1 MSRLTLKEL
10 QAIYWRQLM
19 LLLGCNTD
27 DKKQQDLVR
36 LAYQEDSQPF
46 HDYHR
51 NICYYYVQAA
61 DDPINRQSD
70 TRYNPIDDTKTQ
82 QINSYNRVI
91 TLDIILYG
99 PDAYDRAVLLRMDLL
114 ESTLNWDLAAKGL
127 YIIPD
132 IAEPQQMWEPYNNK
146 YWPRVDMQV
155 RYNNLV
161 TDERHEVYYLTA
173 ADITVVSEQQGRAVN
188 IDTKE
193 GE

>member
-10 QAIYWRQLM
+10 QDIYWRQLM
-19 LLLGCNTD
+19 ILLGHSPED
-27 DKKQQDLVR
+27 DRQQDLVR

-61 DDPINRQSD
+61 DDPINRQID

-99 PDAYDRAVLLRMDLL
+99 SDAYDRAVLLRMDLL
-114 ESTLNWDLAAKGL
+114 EPTQNWDLAAKGL

-161 TDERHEVYYLTA
+161 TDERHTVNYLSS
-173 ADITVVSEQQGRAVN
+173 ADINVVSEQTERLIEV
-188 IDTKE
+188 KE

>member
-10 QAIYWRQLM
+10 QDIYWRQLM
-19 LLLGCNTD
+19 ILLGHSPED
-27 DKKQQDLVR
+27 DRQQDLVR

-61 DDPINRQSD
+61 DDPINRQID

-99 PDAYDRAVLLRMDLL
+99 SDAYDRAVLLRMDLL
-114 ESTLNWDLAAKGL
+114 EPTQNWDLAAKGL

-161 TDERHEVYYLTA
+161 TDERHTVNYLSS
-173 ADITVVSEQQGRAVN
+173 ADIAVVSEQTERV
-188 IDTKE
+188 IEVKE

>member
-1 MSRLTLKEL
+1 MRLTLKEL
-10 QAIYWRQLM
+10 QDIYWRQLM
-19 LLLGCNTD
+19 ILLGHD
-27 DKKQQDLVR
+27 PDSSKQQDQVR

-51 NICYYYVQAA
+51 NVCYFYVQAA
-61 DDPINRQSD
+61 DDPINRQID
-70 TRYNPIDDTKTQ
+70 TTYSPIDDTKTQ

-99 PDAYDRAVLLRMDLL
+99 PDAYDQAVLLRMDLL
-114 ESTLNWDLAAKGL
+114 EPTQNWDLAAKGL
-127 YIIPD
+127 YVIPD

-146 YWPRVDMQV
+146 WWPRVDMQV
-155 RYNNLV
+155 LYNNLV
-161 TDERHEVYYLTA
+161 TDERHEVYYLTT
-173 ADITVVSEQQGRAVN
+173 ADITVVSEQQEREVN

>member
-10 QAIYWRQLM
+10 QDIYWRQLM
-19 LLLGCNTD
+19 ILLGCNPD

-36 LAYQEDSQPF
+36 LAYQDNSQPF

-51 NICYYYVQAA
+51 NICYFYVQAA
-61 DDPINRQSD
+61 DDPINRQID
-70 TRYNPIDDTKTQ
+70 TQYNPIDDTKTG

-114 ESTLNWDLAAKGL
+114 EPTLNWDLAAKGL
-127 YIIPD
+127 HIIPD
-132 IAEPQQMWEPYNNK
+132 IAEPQQIWEPYNNT

-161 TDERHEVYYLTA
+161 TDERHTVNYLSS
-173 ADITVVSEQQGRAVN
+173 ADINVVSEQTERLIEV
-188 IDTKE
+188 KE

>member
-10 QAIYWRQLM
+10 QAIFWRQLM
-19 LLLGCNTD
+19 ILLGHNPD
-27 DKKQQDLVR
+27 DKKQQDMVR
-36 LAYQEDSQPF
+36 LAYQDESQPF
-46 HDYHR
+46 HDYRR

-61 DDPINRQSD
+61 DDPINRQID
-70 TRYNPIDDTKTQ
+70 TRYNPIDETKTQ
-82 QINSYNRVI
+82 QISSYNRVI

-114 ESTLNWDLAAKGL
+114 EPTLNWNLAAKGL
-127 YIIPD
+127 HIIPD
-132 IAEPQQMWEPYNNK
+132 IVEPQQMWEPYNNK

-161 TDERHEVYYLTA
+161 TDERHTVNYLSS
-173 ADITVVSEQQGRAVN
+173 ADINVVFECQERTIEV
-188 IDTKE
+188 KE

>member
-10 QAIYWRQLM
+10 QDIYWRQLM
-19 LLLGCNTD
+19 ILLGHSPED
-27 DKKQQDLVR
+27 DRQQDLVR

-61 DDPINRQSD
+61 DDPINRQID

-99 PDAYDRAVLLRMDLL
+99 SDAYDRAVLLRMDLL
-114 ESTLNWDLAAKGL
+114 EPTQNWDLAAKGL

-146 YWPRVDMQV
+146 WWPRVDMQV

-161 TDERHEVYYLTA
+161 TDERHTVNYLSS
-173 ADITVVSEQQGRAVN
+173 ADIAVVSEQTERVIGV
-188 IDTKE
+188 KE

>member
-10 QAIYWRQLM
+10 QDIYWRQLM
-19 LLLGCNTD
+19 ILLGCNPD

-36 LAYQEDSQPF
+36 LAYQDNSQPF

-51 NICYYYVQAA
+51 NICYFYVQAA
-61 DDPINRQSD
+61 DDPINRQID
-70 TRYNPIDDTKTQ
+70 TQYNPIDDTKTG

-114 ESTLNWDLAAKGL
+114 EPTLNWDLAAKGL
-127 YIIPD
+127 HIIPD
-132 IAEPQQMWEPYNNK
+132 IAEPQQIWEPYNNK

-161 TDERHEVYYLTA
+161 TDERHTVNYLSS
-173 ADITVVSEQQGRAVN
+173 ADINVVSEQTERTIEV
-188 IDTKE
+188 KE

>member
-10 QAIYWRQLM
+10 QAIFWRQLM
-19 LLLGCNTD
+19 ILLGHNPD
-27 DKKQQDLVR
+27 DKKQQDMVR
-36 LAYQEDSQPF
+36 LAYQDESQPF
-46 HDYHR
+46 HDYRR

-61 DDPINRQSD
+61 DDPINRQID
-70 TRYNPIDDTKTQ
+70 TRYNPIDETKTQ
-82 QINSYNRVI
+82 QISSYNRVI

-114 ESTLNWDLAAKGL
+114 EPTLNWDLAAKGL
-127 YIIPD
+127 HIIPD
-132 IAEPQQMWEPYNNK
+132 IAEPQQIWEPYNNK

-161 TDERHEVYYLTA
+161 TDERHTVNYLSS
-173 ADITVVSEQQGRAVN
+173 ADINVVSEQTERLIEV
-188 IDTKE
+188 KE

>member
-19 LLLGCNTD
+19 ILLGHGPD
-27 DKKQQDLVR
+27 DADQQDFVR

-46 HDYHR
+46 HAYRR
-51 NICYYYVQAA
+51 NVCYYYVQAA
-61 DDPINRQSD
+61 DDLINRQMD
-70 TRYNPIDDTKTQ
+70 TRYSPIDDTKTQ
-82 QINSYNRVI
+82 QISSYNRVI

-99 PDAYDRAVLLRMDLL
+99 PDAYDQAVLLRMDLL
-114 ESTLNWDLAAKGL
+114 EPTLNWDLAAKGL

-132 IAEPQQMWEPYNNK
+132 IAEPQPIWELYNNK

-161 TDERHEVYYLTA
+161 TDERHTVNYLSS
-173 ADITVVSEQQGRAVN
+173 ADITVISEQQERLIEV
-188 IDTKE
+188 KE

>member
-10 QAIYWRQLM
+10 QDIYWRQLM
-19 LLLGCNTD
+19 ILLGCNPD

-36 LAYQEDSQPF
+36 LAYQDNSQPF

-51 NICYYYVQAA
+51 NICYFYVQAA
-61 DDPINRQSD
+61 DDPINRQID
-70 TRYNPIDDTKTQ
+70 TQYNPIDDTKTG

-114 ESTLNWDLAAKGL
+114 EPTLNWDLAAKGL
-127 YIIPD
+127 HIIPD
-132 IAEPQQMWEPYNNK
+132 IAEPQQIWEPYNNK

-161 TDERHEVYYLTA
+161 TDERHTVNYLSS
-173 ADITVVSEQQGRAVN
+173 ADINVVSEQTERLIEV
-188 IDTKE
+188 KE

>member
-19 LLLGCNTD
+19 LLLGCNPD

-36 LAYQEDSQPF
+36 LSYQNENQPF

-61 DDPINRQSD
+61 DDPINRQID
-70 TRYNPIDDTKTQ
+70 TAYSPIDDTKTQ
-82 QINSYNRVI
+82 QISSYNRVI

-114 ESTLNWDLAAKGL
+114 DPTQNWDLAAKGL
-127 YIIPD
+127 HVIPD
-132 IAEPQQMWEPYNNK
+132 ISEPQQMWEPYNNK

-161 TDERHEVYYLTA
+161 TDERHEVHYLTA
-173 ADITVVSEQQGRAVN
+173 ADITVVSGQQERAIEV
-188 IDTKE
+188 KE

>member
-1 MSRLTLKEL
+1 MRLTLKEL
-10 QAIYWRQLM
+10 QDIYWRQLM
-19 LLLGCNTD
+19 ILLGHD
-27 DKKQQDLVR
+27 PDSKKQQDQVR

-46 HDYHR
+46 HEYDR
-51 NICYYYVQAA
+51 NICYYYIQAA
-61 DDPINRQSD
+61 DDPINRQID
-70 TRYNPIDDTKTQ
+70 TRYSPLDETKTQ

-99 PDAYDRAVLLRMDLL
+99 PDAYDQAVLLRMDLL
-114 ESTLNWDLAAKGL
+114 EPTLNWDLAAKGL

-146 YWPRVDMQV
+146 WWPRVDMQV

-161 TDERHEVYYLTA
+161 TDERHTVNYLSS
-173 ADITVVSEQQGRAVN
+173 ADITVVSEQTERDIEV
-188 IDTKE
+188 KE

>member
-19 LLLGCNTD
+19 ILLGHDPD
-27 DKKQQDLVR
+27 DADQQDFVR

-46 HDYHR
+46 HAYRR
-51 NICYYYVQAA
+51 NVCYYYVQAA
-61 DDPINRQSD
+61 DDLINRQMD
-70 TRYNPIDDTKTQ
+70 TRYSPIDDTKTQ
-82 QINSYNRVI
+82 QISSYNRVI

-99 PDAYDRAVLLRMDLL
+99 PDAYDQAVLLRMDLL
-114 ESTLNWDLAAKGL
+114 EPTLNWDLAAKGL

-132 IAEPQQMWEPYNNK
+132 IAEPQPIWELYNNK

-161 TDERHEVYYLTA
+161 TDERHTVNYLSS
-173 ADITVVSEQQGRAVN
+173 ADITVVSEQQERLIEV
-188 IDTKE
+188 KE